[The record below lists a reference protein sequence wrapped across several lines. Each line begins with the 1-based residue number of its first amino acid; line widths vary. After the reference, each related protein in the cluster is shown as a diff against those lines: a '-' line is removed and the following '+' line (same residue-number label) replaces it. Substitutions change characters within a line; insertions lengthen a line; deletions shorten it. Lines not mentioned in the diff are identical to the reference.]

1 MKVLNLRCSM
11 QHDFEGW
18 FASEEDFQSQRGR
31 ALVQCPMCG
40 SDQVTKLP
48 SAPRLNLG
56 ASAPKLPAPEAAA
69 QTAAAKVLDAD
80 PQEIGQRRR
89 DLHAAYLKAVRHVLA
104 NTEDVGDQFA
114 DQARRM
120 HHGELQDRPIRGQ
133 TTREEAAALQEEG
146 VPVMSLPIPA
156 ALKGPVH

>member
-1 MKVLNLRCSM
+1 MKVLNLRCAL

-18 FASEEDFQSQRGR
+18 FASEDDFQSQLSR
-31 ALVQCPMCG
+31 ALVQCPSCG
-40 SDQVTKLP
+40 SDQITKLP

-56 ASAPKLPAPEAAA
+56 AAAPRLPAPEGAAA
-69 QTAAAKVLDAD
+69 NSTEVLDAD
-80 PQEIGQRRR
+80 PPEARQRRR
-89 DLHAAYLKAVRHVLA
+89 EMHAAYLKAVRHVMA

-120 HHGELQDRPIRGQ
+120 HHGELDERAIRGQ
-133 TTREEAAALQEEG
+133 ATREEAAALAEEG